1 MFLIRNFQYPQQNQ
15 TEGLIR
21 STISALFCPFNPILF
36 LQTLNQKILP
46 KLLFVFSFSLL
57 FLLFLLFF
65 LHNPDNSA
73 QRCFQIRIGNRF

>member
-21 STISALFCPFNPILF
+21 STISALFCPFNPILL
-36 LQTLNQKILP
+36 LQTLNQKILSE
-46 KLLFVFSFSLL
+46 LLFILSFFLL
-57 FLLFLLFF
+57 FLLFLMFF

-73 QRCFQIRIGNRF
+73 QRCFQIHIGNRF

>member
-21 STISALFCPFNPILF
+21 GTISSLFCPFNPILF

-46 KLLFVFSFSLL
+46 ELL
-57 FLLFLLFF
+57 FLLPCALLFLLLLLFF
-65 LHNPDNSA
+65 LPDGS
-73 QRCFQIRIGNRF
+73 GKMTK

>member
-21 STISALFCPFNPILF
+21 STISALFCPFNPILL

-46 KLLFVFSFSLL
+46 ELLFIPSFFLL
-57 FLLFLLFF
+57 FLLFLMFF

-73 QRCFQIRIGNRF
+73 QRCFQIHIGNRF